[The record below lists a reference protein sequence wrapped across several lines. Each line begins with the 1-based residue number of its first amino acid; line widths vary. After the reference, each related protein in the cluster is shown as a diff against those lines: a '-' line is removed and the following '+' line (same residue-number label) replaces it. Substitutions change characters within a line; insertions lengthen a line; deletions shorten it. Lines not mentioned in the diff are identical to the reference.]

1 MLDRGPRQQ
10 SAKIETGYNGGTIT
24 HAWANTSLF
33 GIAASQP
40 LDVRIMPSEYQV
52 GDVKSSI
59 ATPVADEVVRLKPK
73 KVLMAFC
80 RTTPLAKTMQFVD
93 ELRAR
98 LQTDLK
104 GVLLENC
111 PES

>member
-1 MLDRGPRQQ
+1 
-10 SAKIETGYNGGTIT
+10 
-24 HAWANTSLF
+24 
-33 GIAASQP
+33 
-40 LDVRIMPSEYQV
+40 MPSGYQV

-59 ATPVADEVVRLKPK
+59 ATPVVDEVVRLKPK
-73 KVLMAFC
+73 KVHMTFC
-80 RTTPLAKTMQFVD
+80 RTTPMAKTMQFTD

-98 LQTDLK
+98 LQTDLT

>member
-1 MLDRGPRQQ
+1 MLGR
-10 SAKIETGYNGGTIT
+10 TLFFLVLLLGGCEN
-24 HAWANTSLF
+24 WSK
-33 GIAASQP
+33 P

-59 ATPVADEVVRLKPK
+59 ATPVVDEVVRLKPK

-80 RTTPLAKTMQFVD
+80 RTTPMAKTMQFVD
-93 ELRAR
+93 ELQSR

>member
-1 MLDRGPRQQ
+1 MLGR
-10 SAKIETGYNGGTIT
+10 TL
-24 HAWANTSLF
+24 LF
-33 GIAASQP
+33 SVLLLAGCGDLSKP
-40 LDVRIMPSEYQV
+40 LDVRIMPSGYQV

-59 ATPVADEVVRLKPK
+59 ATPVVDEVVRLKPK
-73 KVLMAFC
+73 KVLMIFC
-80 RTTPLAKTMQFVD
+80 RTTPQAKTMQFAD